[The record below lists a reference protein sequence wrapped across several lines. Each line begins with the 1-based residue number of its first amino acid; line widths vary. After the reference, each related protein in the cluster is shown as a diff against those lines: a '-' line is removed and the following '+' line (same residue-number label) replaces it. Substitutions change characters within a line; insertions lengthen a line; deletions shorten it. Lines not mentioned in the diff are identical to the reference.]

1 MDDDGN
7 LAFASFRG
15 SPPDLAGPT
24 FPRAG
29 DLIVAELCS
38 WGCDKAMEVLKHERL
53 MDEQNRRVGGHGMRA
68 LAMAILFFP
77 VILVAMAVPGMLG
90 LSSTWSAVSL
100 TLVGVLLSA
109 VISEPLRLF
118 LLEWGKLC
126 QIGDR
131 SPKRRAETMEG
142 SQVILMRE

>member
-1 MDDDGN
+1 MLMLCLVFLSGSRRCTVLGCLGDRGFNPLRSLVGLRPNPAGRHQAMMDDDGN

-53 MDEQNRRVGGHGMRA
+53 MDEQNR
-68 LAMAILFFP
+68 
-77 VILVAMAVPGMLG
+77 
-90 LSSTWSAVSL
+90 T
-100 TLVGVLLSA
+100 
-109 VISEPLRLF
+109 EP
-118 LLEWGKLC
+118 
-126 QIGDR
+126 
-131 SPKRRAETMEG
+131 
-142 SQVILMRE
+142 